1 MLLPDRKLLY
11 RLPGRPGTHSRVL
24 RLKAFAA
31 IPGIIISQLLF
42 IVVSEG
48 ILLIKGS
55 ISFKSVTHVTSSI
68 NAGKSTKVIKES
80 C

>member
-42 IVVSEG
+42 IVSEG

-68 NAGKSTKVIKES
+68 NAGKSIKVIKES

>member
-11 RLPGRPGTHSRVL
+11 RLPGRPGIHSRVL

-42 IVVSEG
+42 IVSEG